1 MELALA
7 HLQEHAA
14 QYGVVAA
21 IVVPFLY
28 FTRRWTWGPIQ
39 WALELIVYFG
49 IFHTIMHYVV
59 MLTDWFQF
67 ESQMKML
74 VDQKV
79 RMGYVTPLEAPWQM
93 EAYNPAWIFYVEI
106 AAIVLIIAMM
116 FRYRPM
122 KTQKP
127 LPKREA
133 LRKLWDE
140 YLAAFEEVI
149 SATSLD
155 HAPWYIVPANRKW
168 YRDLAVAETVV
179 AALED
184 MKLKCPPAPKDVDFD
199 KLKIT

>member
-7 HLQEHAA
+7 HIQENAA

-21 IVVPFLY
+21 IVVPLLY

-39 WALELIVYFG
+39 WALELVIYFG

-59 MLTDWFQF
+59 ALTDWFQF

-79 RMGYVTPLEAPWQM
+79 RMGYETPLTQPWIM
-93 EAYNPAWIFYVEI
+93 EAYNPKWMFYFEI
-106 AAIVLIIAMM
+106 AAVVLIIAAML
-116 FRYRPM
+116 RYRPM

-133 LRKLWDE
+133 LRKG
-140 YLAAFEEVI
+140 V
-149 SATSLD
+149 
-155 HAPWYIVPANRKW
+155 VPGVR
-168 YRDLAVAETVV
+168 
-179 AALED
+179 
-184 MKLKCPPAPKDVDFD
+184 PPMPSVRPKG
-199 KLKIT
+199 